1 METLKKHMEIYKINR
16 QISHLRAE
24 LVPSVRDNAVT
35 AGGYIM
41 QGQDSFPRETEKEAI
56 IRQSINTLLEHKA
69 SIRNK

>member
-24 LVPSVRDNAVT
+24 LFPSIRDNAVT

-41 QGQDSFPRETEKEAI
+41 PGQNYFPRESEKEAI
-56 IRQSINTLLEHKA
+56 IRQSINTLLDHKA
-69 SIRNK
+69 TIRNK